1 MAKISVLGTSFDC
14 PLRDSLTVIRQIHV
28 QLHVL
33 TGMTTTPKVLAS
45 RIELFDVLL
54 GEISGIRSNPAKDI
68 QRTRQRPPLL
78 N

>member
-1 MAKISVLGTSFDC
+1 MTKNIILGTSLDC
-14 PLRDSLTVIRQIHV
+14 PLRDSLTVIREIHV

-33 TGMTTTPKVLAS
+33 TGMTTTAKVLAS

-54 GEISGIRSNPAKDI
+54 GEISGIRSNLAKDLR
-68 QRTRQRPPLL
+68 RTREPPPVL